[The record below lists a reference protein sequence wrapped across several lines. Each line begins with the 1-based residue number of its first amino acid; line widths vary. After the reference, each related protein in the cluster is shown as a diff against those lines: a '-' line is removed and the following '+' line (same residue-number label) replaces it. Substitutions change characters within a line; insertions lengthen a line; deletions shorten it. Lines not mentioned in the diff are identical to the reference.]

1 MPVWGLE
8 QEQRHRQES
17 VYVHN
22 SRPADAVRVDGVH
35 GVHRAVVLLVL
46 TLQSRMF
53 PIRHDYRPASDQNG
67 KNLVVQVVKT
77 VSF

>member
-1 MPVWGLE
+1 M
-8 QEQRHRQES
+8 
-17 VYVHN
+17 YVHN

-53 PIRHDYRPASDQNG
+53 PIARHDYRPASDQNG
-67 KNLVVQVVKT
+67 KNLAVQVVKT

>member
-1 MPVWGLE
+1 MY
-8 QEQRHRQES
+8 S
-17 VYVHN
+17 VHN

-53 PIRHDYRPASDQNG
+53 PIAIELLVTIIGNLGQPAIKMGKIYR
-67 KNLVVQVVKT
+67 
-77 VSF
+77 